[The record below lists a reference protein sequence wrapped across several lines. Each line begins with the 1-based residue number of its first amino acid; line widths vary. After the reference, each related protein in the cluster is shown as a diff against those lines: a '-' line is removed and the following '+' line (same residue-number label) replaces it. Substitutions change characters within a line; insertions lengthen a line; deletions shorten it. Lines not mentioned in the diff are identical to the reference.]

1 MIPDPFYKKRYKS
14 AEQRFLKPT
23 LVRFFMQEF
32 PRYFGKKTTE
42 NIVDEII
49 KIFDRLHPHKERMMP
64 GQIFWHALNKNTRA
78 GSKNVKFTPVILTLV
93 NQEDVERCAKGDKIS
108 VIARQALAR
117 MINEAYQ
124 QGGILSSRDLALLTL
139 RGSSWVSSMRIK
151 YEKEHQ
157 VILPHTGSLHDM
169 GTCLTHKEQIIYK
182 VIVQKKDPTIVA
194 TETNHTQKAVDN
206 YLSNYNRVITV
217 FKANPDLNHI
227 HFVTNLSKHLIKQY
241 IKIYQLYV
249 A

>member
-1 MIPDPFYKKRYKS
+1 
-14 AEQRFLKPT
+14 
-23 LVRFFMQEF
+23 
-32 PRYFGKKTTE
+32 
-42 NIVDEII
+42 
-49 KIFDRLHPHKERMMP
+49 
-64 GQIFWHALNKNTRA
+64 
-78 GSKNVKFTPVILTLV
+78 
-93 NQEDVERCAKGDKIS
+93 
-108 VIARQALAR
+108 

-124 QGGILSSRDLALLTL
+124 QGGILSSRDLALLIL

-151 YEKEHQ
+151 YEQEHQ

-227 HFVTNLSKHLIKQY
+227 QFVTNLSKHLIKQY

>member
-64 GQIFWHALNKNTRA
+64 GQIFWQALNKNTRA

-93 NQEDVERCAKGDKIS
+93 NQEDVDRCAKGDKIS

-151 YEKEHQ
+151 YEQEHQ
-157 VILPHTGSLHDM
+157 VILPHTGSVSYTH
-169 GTCLTHKEQIIYK
+169 LTL
-182 VIVQKKDPTIVA
+182 PTILLV
-194 TETNHTQKAVDN
+194 
-206 YLSNYNRVITV
+206 
-217 FKANPDLNHI
+217 
-227 HFVTNLSKHLIKQY
+227 
-241 IKIYQLYV
+241 
-249 A
+249 